1 MSILSSLPRDAAT
14 FLPLD
19 DSADL
24 HLQPLF
30 NVGVSDIPTLE
41 KDESGQGWIACTTD
55 DVLCTKPDLFDLL
68 VILPNALH
76 SSSKRFPK
84 VIISSPEL
92 SKAHPKDGLKA
103 SQRDARRFVTLSK
116 GLRVIPPSTTKAN
129 ESAVVDDENDESDN
143 VEIASI
149 TSAATSTYS
158 RTSIVEPPSWSRIA
172 YTSLI
177 WWASAGDKR
186 AGLSE
191 SEENEL
197 DQDATLLDFQ
207 DPDDQMN
214 DDQEA
219 NARTKEVAI
228 VAYFHRLTELI
239 FQILGEAVARAQ
251 NQNGIDRYTDNEPA
265 EGEGNEESN
274 HDQQALLPKN
284 NQKQK
289 QNSNSGNDD
298 NDADEK
304 EPPVEVTQDDVANM
318 GLDLWSTSDQKFI
331 EEMVS
336 FWWGREATVQGGRI
350 ECCGIRLI

>member
-1 MSILSSLPRDAAT
+1 MSSLPRDAAS

-30 NVGVSDIPTLE
+30 NVGVSDISTLE
-41 KDESGQGWIACTTD
+41 KDRSGQGWIACTTD
-55 DVLCTKPDLFDLL
+55 DVLCTKPDLFDIL
-68 VILPNALH
+68 VILPSSLQG
-76 SSSKRFPK
+76 SSKRFPK
-84 VIISSPEL
+84 IISSSPEL

-116 GLRVIPPSTTKAN
+116 GLRVIPPSTTAVD
-129 ESAVVDDENDESDN
+129 ESAVVDDETDENHENDDIE
-143 VEIASI
+143 VAST
-149 TSAATSTYS
+149 TSAAASTYS

-191 SEENEL
+191 TEENEL

-207 DPDDQMN
+207 DPDDQIN
-214 DDQEA
+214 GDQEA

-239 FQILGEAVARAQ
+239 FQILGEAVARTQ
-251 NQNGIDRYTDNEPA
+251 SPNQDGMERYTDNDN
-265 EGEGNEESN
+265 EGQEEEVNESN
-274 HDQQALLPKN
+274 NDQQALLPNSNK
-284 NQKQK
+284 QKQK
-289 QNSNSGNDD
+289 QNNDD
-298 NDADEK
+298 TEEK
-304 EPPVEVTQDDVANM
+304 DLPVEVTQDDVANM

-336 FWWGREATVQGGRI
+336 FWWDREATVQGGRI

>member
-1 MSILSSLPRDAAT
+1 MHLVYNLSILSSLPRDAAS

-19 DSADL
+19 DTADL

-30 NVGVSDIPTLE
+30 NVGVSDIPLLE
-41 KDESGQGWIACTTD
+41 HRESGQGWIACTTD
-55 DVLCTKPDLFDLL
+55 DVLCTKPDLFDIL
-68 VILPNALH
+68 VILPSSLH
-76 SSSKRFPK
+76 VSSKRFPRLFL
-84 VIISSPEL
+84 SSPEL
-92 SKAHPKDGLKA
+92 TKAHPKEGLKA

-116 GLRVIPPSTTKAN
+116 GLRVIPPSTSIAE
-129 ESAVVDDENDESDN
+129 ESAVVDDTNDENDN
-143 VEIASI
+143 IEIAST

-186 AGLSE
+186 TGLSE
-191 SEENEL
+191 VEENEL

-207 DPDDQMN
+207 DPDDPIN
-214 DDQEA
+214 EDQEA
-219 NARTKEVAI
+219 GSRTREVAI

-239 FQILGEAVARAQ
+239 FQTLGDAVARTRGSGQ
-251 NQNGIDRYTDNEPA
+251 IGTDRYTDHE
-265 EGEGNEESN
+265 EQNEESS
-274 HDQQALLPKN
+274 HDQQALLPN
-284 NQKQK
+284 KQ
-289 QNSNSGNDD
+289 QTDD
-298 NDADEK
+298 DTR
-304 EPPVEVTQDDVANM
+304 EPPVEVTQDDVASM

-336 FWWGREATVQGGRI
+336 FWWDREATVQGGRI